1 MGNIVRYGLPQ
12 DDRNLLRFVFVSE
25 NNSRFEILSGSSILP
40 FIGFS
45 TTNER
50 ISMEKGYERQEGQQI
65 DIINEQVIVSDNNLD
80 PDISFMKT
88 SNINTSTNELRTK
101 ILVTASDLGG
111 RTIARIN
118 NLSSQDTNQ

>member
-1 MGNIVRYGLPQ
+1 M
-12 DDRNLLRFVFVSE
+12 SE

-50 ISMEKGYERQEGQQI
+50 ISMEKRYERQEGQQI